1 MTDIQNIIPWDKK
14 CSTLIPFFVFLLSL
28 QAVKQNRNISITEYG
43 IITRK
48 VK

>member
-1 MTDIQNIIPWDKK
+1 M
-14 CSTLIPFFVFLLSL
+14 LPFVVFLLSL
-28 QAVKQNRNISITEYG
+28 QTVKNKNIYTIIEYG

>member
-1 MTDIQNIIPWDKK
+1 MYKK
-14 CSTLIPFFVFLLSL
+14 CSILLPFVDFLLSL
-28 QAVKQNRNISITEYG
+28 QAVKQRKNIYYNKYG

>member
-1 MTDIQNIIPWDKK
+1 M
-14 CSTLIPFFVFLLSL
+14 LPFVVFLLSL
-28 QAVKQNRNISITEYG
+28 QAVKNKNIYTIIEYG